1 MKWKTCLWPLT
12 GLMMLV
18 LVVTCTPSKPDENK
32 ENNLYYPDSKPLTR
46 WWWFAAEIQKEDVAY
61 QLDWLKKNHFGG
73 VEIAFIYPEN
83 GDTSAPRLEYL
94 GKDFAE
100 IVDFTKAYADS
111 LGLHCD
117 FTFGTLW
124 PFGGSFV
131 ENRDATKKFGDT
143 SCQQWIRFSWEHP
156 VKGRVLNHMDEKAL
170 ERYSQKMLQG
180 LGPAMDGLPSG
191 WFCDSWEVHTRQMWT
206 AGFDDVFIKQFGYDI
221 KPYMDNIYLKENAQV
236 HYDYMKLVSEYVID
250 EFYKPFTNIAH
261 QNNAFSR
268 VQCAGA
274 PADLLSAYAAVD
286 VPESEAILYLPEFSR
301 IAASAATLTSKTE
314 VTAETFT
321 CIYGWKGWPGPGPYQ
336 KEEQVGDL
344 KLLADALFAK
354 GVNQIVWHGMPF
366 NPPGDSNIFYASVHV
381 GEDGALSEHLPGFN
395 MYLQQMSQ
403 WMKSGKNYTDIAM
416 YIPVE
421 DSWVAGEY
429 PEELQLPWAW
439 GAYELRYIK
448 PPAELNG
455 YQPFW
460 INGEFLEKAT
470 FENGRL
476 TCGDAAFNALFV
488 DVEYMDIGALER
500 IVELAGEGLPIILK
514 KQPQQPGKIE
524 LPEYQNLLTRIEAFE
539 NVVSEVD
546 KKAIKPLIE
555 SGSDTEFWCRYL
567 GEELILLFPHP
578 ISRGLEY
585 PLEYGL
591 HEKAI
596 DSTEIIT
603 INAFGKSWK
612 TGLQFKA
619 NQSIILSVN
628 EYGPKLVSIDF
639 YE

>member
-1 MKWKTCLWPLT
+1 MNFNLAVKLIILFVLAHTFMGCRNMK
-12 GLMMLV
+12 MNE
-18 LVVTCTPSKPDENK
+18 ENQ
-32 ENNLYYPDSKPLTR
+32 NRLYYPNSKPLTR
-46 WWWFAAEIQKEDVAY
+46 WWWFASEIQKNDVAY
-61 QLDWLKKNHFGG
+61 QLDWLKENNFGG

-83 GDTSAPRLEYL
+83 GDTAAPRLEYL
-94 GKDFAE
+94 GPEFSDV
-100 IVDFTKAYADS
+100 VDYTKAYADS

-131 ENRDATKKFGDT
+131 ENRDATKKYGDT
-143 SCQQWIRFSWEHP
+143 VCQQWIRFSWEHP
-156 VKGRVLNHMDEKAL
+156 VKGRVLNHMDKIAL
-170 ERYSQKMLQG
+170 ERYAEKMLEG
-180 LGPAMDGLPSG
+180 LGEAMDGKPSG

-206 AGFDDVFIKQFGYDI
+206 DGFDVVFQDRFGYDI
-221 KPYMDNIYLKENAQV
+221 KPYMDNIYLEENAQA
-236 HYDYMKLVSEYVID
+236 HYDYMKLVSEYVIE
-250 EFYKPFTNIAH
+250 EFYKPFTETAH
-261 QNNAFSR
+261 KNNAFSR

-274 PADLLSAYAAVD
+274 PADLLSAYAEVD
-286 VPESEAILYLPEFSR
+286 IPESEAILYLPEFSR

-381 GEDGALSEHLPGFN
+381 GEDGALTDHLPDFN
-395 MYLQQMSQ
+395 TYLQLVSQM
-403 WMKSGKNYTDIAM
+403 MKSGKNYTDIAM

-439 GAYELRYIK
+439 GAYELRYIE
-448 PPAELNG
+448 PPTELKG
-455 YQPFW
+455 YQPIW
-460 INGEFLEKAT
+460 INSDFLKKAT
-470 FENGRL
+470 YELGKL
-476 TCGDAAFNALFV
+476 VCGDAEFSALYV
-488 DVEYMDIGALER
+488 DVNYMNIDAIGR

-514 KQPQQPGKIE
+514 KQPLQPGKIKN
-524 LPEYQNLLTRIEAFE
+524 PEYENLLSRIEAFE
-539 NVVSEVD
+539 NVVSEVIT
-546 KKAIKPLIE
+546 KHHKPLVE
-555 SGSDTEFWCRYL
+555 SSSKTEFWCRDL
-567 GEELILLFPHP
+567 DGELILFFPHP
-578 ISRGLEY
+578 LSRGLEY
-585 PLEYGL
+585 PLDYGL
-591 HEKAI
+591 HEKAV
-596 DSTEIIT
+596 DSIESIK

-612 TGLQFKA
+612 TRLQFKA
-619 NQSIILSVN
+619 NQSIIVRVN
-628 EYGPKLVSIDF
+628 EYGPELVSIDF